1 MAGIRHRKDAW
12 VVFAFLIVVQI
23 VCFRGSQRLQTNLVP
38 PSAAPAAAA
47 WFKRQEPPSF
57 ELLKHAS
64 STTTAAP
71 ASTSTTSNK
80 KHHTSTSHTPE
91 PTPPSQEPHDE
102 PQAPTCQPIPVER
115 SPKHVCSHVID
126 HCAASGHFDYLRFYY
141 CAGVADSELEHGK
154 PSEPPPKSRWHPG
167 LSALR
172 FIRLVCIL
180 VWMLFLF
187 SWVGVVASDFFCPNL
202 STIASRLG
210 LNESTAGVT
219 FLAFGNGSPDVFS
232 TFGAMKSDSGSL
244 AIGELLGAASF
255 IVSVI
260 SGSMM
265 LIAPFKVKPWP
276 FCRDVGFFTVA
287 VALTLTFLFDGKL
300 RRIETIALICLYVL
314 YATTVIIGSWWQ
326 ERRRRQRRRLE
337 AAREEF
343 DSQADNRSI
352 SSRNSGRSGQD
363 LDHSRLLTRSTLV
376 GSQRLPSPSEYDP
389 DFDPFEDWANQRAPR
404 SGASTP
410 DASRNGSRAPSI
422 HTPGSTASRG
432 ALKTPLSVRPNLVP
446 RHSLLSAIEFRDVVQ
461 SLRREAIADRSQEIF
476 QSWDPERFL
485 PHHHHHNTTSHMSRS
500 TSGEVRTTGTGSPIE
515 RHRAGHNRVL
525 SLGPVVGQG
534 VGLAR
539 SASTSS
545 GHRRKTFGA
554 QDSVDFSPD
563 RRGPSQA
570 SQSKANT
577 SVNAGS
583 VDDPWREHLPDDAC
597 EPLVSPALPLD
608 DAPRQDPL
616 HETELRKSLPRLQI
630 PQWNTKAARS
640 EEARRSMQ
648 ARKRAAI
655 QGQAS
660 YEISSTP
667 TNKDRFDTFS
677 SQRRI
682 RPQRSATELVSWKV
696 RVIFNA
702 LFPSLRHLHAK
713 SMLGAAVSI
722 ATSPAILLLNLT
734 LPVVDDEAERAER
747 ENDVTEADGIG
758 AVRLEGDEA
767 QLRADD
773 AEDDDPIIDLG
784 ASPSSDTQ
792 AWSVEERADAMEDA
806 EREANTQRDRDIAS
820 ALRHLPS
827 MGGSPLS
834 LGSGHSDR
842 EGVLRL
848 HSAQSPPPL
857 DQQSRSDEA
866 SCTSHESCEAED
878 QEMRRSIRR
887 FLILCQC
894 VSAPTFVT
902 WAIVSSSGAPRLG
915 LKVAVAAAA
924 GVVTALL
931 SFWAMRRKDAGKAR
945 YSDRTISTFAMI
957 RCSMGFIVSVMWIM
971 SIVDEVVSILQTVG
985 IIVGLSDAILGLTVF
1000 AVGNSLGDLVAN
1012 ITIARLGHP
1021 VMAISACFAG
1031 PMLNLLLGIGISGT
1045 WLLSGS
1051 NGGQGHWS
1059 HSATPGIYPI
1069 DFNPT
1074 LLVSGLGLLLIL
1086 IGTLIAVP
1094 MNNFELTRPIG
1105 LSLIAAYVLIMTLNL
1120 LTEIFWVRGHTVY

>member
-1 MAGIRHRKDAW
+1 MAGVRHRKDAW
-12 VVFAFLIVVQI
+12 VVFALLIVVQI
-23 VCFRGSQRLQTNLVP
+23 VCFRGSRRLQTNLTSN
-38 PSAAPAAAA
+38 SAAPAQVE
-47 WFKRQEPPSF
+47 WFKRREYPSYS
-57 ELLKHAS
+57 LLKHDHDKHNKDQ
-64 STTTAAP
+64 TEAP
-71 ASTSTTSNK
+71 S
-80 KHHTSTSHTPE
+80 
-91 PTPPSQEPHDE
+91 
-102 PQAPTCQPIPVER
+102 CQPIPVER
-115 SPKHVCSHVID
+115 PPRHVCSHVID
-126 HCAASGHFDYLRFYY
+126 HCASSGHFDYLRFYY
-141 CAGVADSELEHGK
+141 CAGVNDNELEHGK
-154 PSEPPPKSRWHPG
+154 PSDPPNKSRWRPG
-167 LSALR
+167 ISALR
-172 FIRLVCIL
+172 FIRFVGVLL
-180 VWMLFLF
+180 WMLFLF

-287 VALTLTFLFDGKL
+287 VAMTLTFLFDGKL
-300 RRIETIALICLYVL
+300 RRIETILLICLYFFYSV
-314 YATTVIIGSWWQ
+314 TVIVGSWWQ
-326 ERRRRQRRRLE
+326 ERRRRQKRRLE
-337 AAREEF
+337 AAREEY

-352 SSRNSGRSGQD
+352 MSRSSGRSGARDVHQ
-363 LDHSRLLTRSTLV
+363 SRTL
-376 GSQRLPSPSEYDP
+376 GPPTMSSSQRLPSPSEYDP
-389 DFDPFEDWANQRAPR
+389 DFDPFEDWANQRATR

-410 DASRNGSRAPSI
+410 EASPHENRASSI
-422 HTPGSTASRG
+422 HTPGSAASR
-432 ALKTPLSVRPNLVP
+432 ATLKTPHNLRPNLVP

-485 PHHHHHNTTSHMSRS
+485 PHHHHHHANSHLSRS
-500 TSGEVRTTGTGSPIE
+500 ISGEGRAGGNQVQRQ
-515 RHRAGHNRVL
+515 RAGHSRVL
-525 SLGPVVGQG
+525 SLGPGVGQG
-534 VGLAR
+534 VRLAR
-539 SASTSS
+539 SASSSS
-545 GHRRKTFGA
+545 GRRKTFGA
-554 QDSVDFSPD
+554 QD
-563 RRGPSQA
+563 GPIYIQAAQA
-570 SQSKANT
+570 SRSKADT
-577 SVNAGS
+577 GVNAGS
-583 VDDPWREHLPDDAC
+583 VDDPWREHLPGDAC
-597 EPLVSPALPLD
+597 ETLISPALPL
-608 DAPRQDPL
+608 PEHDPL
-616 HETELRKSLPRLQI
+616 DATPPTLRKSLPRLQI
-630 PQWNTKAARS
+630 PQWDTKAARS
-640 EEARRSMQ
+640 EEARRQ
-648 ARKRAAI
+648 V
-655 QGQAS
+655 QGLGHSATSDQTS
-660 YEISSTP
+660 VQI
-667 TNKDRFDTFS
+667 NKDRFDS
-677 SQRRI
+677 PRHRRSI
-682 RPQRSATELVSWKV
+682 RPDRSAIELFTWKWQV
-696 RVIFNA
+696 VLNA
-702 LFPSLRHLHAK
+702 LFPSLRHMHAK
-713 SMLGAAVSI
+713 SLLGCFVSV

-747 ENDVTEADGIG
+747 ENDVGEADGIG

-767 QLRADD
+767 QLRAEESESDGPVTGLD
-773 AEDDDPIIDLG
+773 

-792 AWSVEERADAMEDA
+792 AWSAEERVEAMEDA
-806 EREANTQRDRDIAS
+806 DRQANTQRDREIAS
-820 ALRHLPS
+820 ALRDLPS

-834 LGSGHSDR
+834 LASSHGTDAFHFCST
-842 EGVLRL
+842 
-848 HSAQSPPPL
+848 QSPLPPN
-857 DQQSRSDEA
+857 QQIPSDTA
-866 SCTSHESCEAED
+866 SFTTHESCEAKD
-878 QEMRRSIRR
+878 PEMRRSIRR

-894 VSAPTFVT
+894 ISAPTFVT
-902 WAIVSSSGAPRLG
+902 WAIASSSGAPKLG
-915 LKVAVAAAA
+915 LKVATAAAA

-945 YSDRTISTFAMI
+945 YSDRTLSTFAMM

-1051 NGGQGHWS
+1051 HNQGQWNHTT
-1059 HSATPGIYPI
+1059 TPGVYPI

-1105 LSLIAAYVLIMTLNL
+1105 VSLIAAYVLIMTLNL
-1120 LTEIFWVRGHTVY
+1120 LTEIFWVRGHSVF